1 MTTSERP
8 VVLVGMQSAVTG
20 SSLVGLAFSASAIG
34 TGVIAAV
41 GTVLGNAPLWVG
53 LGMAPVLVGAGAVGL
68 RRLMQRWTR
77 GLTAPQL
84 LLHLQNE
91 RPLLVYRIFMPVS
104 LAMLAIGI
112 WLTLASPGR
121 PSSLLMTGTMFGC
134 LWGGLEWFRRSAR
147 RRARILFTLYAEGV
161 LEPAEAAAVD
171 AERRQSPAFDAA
183 VRSFQ
188 QWNAAVAELSRVE
201 PGR

>member
-1 MTTSERP
+1 MTTTERP
-8 VVLVGMQSAVTG
+8 VILTGMQSAVSG
-20 SSLVGLAFSASAIG
+20 WGVVGLAFSASAIG
-34 TGVIAAV
+34 TGVIAAFAT
-41 GTVLGNAPLWVG
+41 GLGDAPLHVG
-53 LGMAPVLVGAGAVGL
+53 LGMAPALIGAGAVGL
-68 RRLMQRWTR
+68 WRLMRRWTR

-104 LAMLAIGI
+104 LAMLAVGI
-112 WLTLASPGR
+112 WLSLAHPAR
-121 PSSLLMTGTMFGC
+121 PSSLVMTGTMFSCG
-134 LWGGLEWFRRSAR
+134 WGVLEWFRRSAR

-161 LEPAEAAAVD
+161 LEPAETAAVD

-201 PGR
+201 PGS